1 MSMVMNM
8 AKVTAKGQI
17 TIPADVREAIGIR
30 EGDKVLFV
38 RMDDG
43 SISLRNS
50 SLEAL
55 QQAQQSFSE
64 AAAEAGLRNEDDLAS
79 HELLLSTFVI
89 EEARAVVA
97 RKWPKRRE
105 ALEQYLLQLSFE
117 TIVTP
122 LTPEPDLFDIRDPN
136 DYPVLY
142 SAIIGA
148 ADVFVTGDKDF
159 VDVDVETPTIM
170 TPAEFERFFS
180 H

>member
-17 TIPADVREAIGIR
+17 MIPADVREAIGIR

-79 HELLLSTFVI
+79 LIKQV
-89 EEARAVVA
+89 RAERA
-97 RKWPKRRE
+97 
-105 ALEQYLLQLSFE
+105 EQ
-117 TIVTP
+117 V
-122 LTPEPDLFDIRDPN
+122 
-136 DYPVLY
+136 
-142 SAIIGA
+142 
-148 ADVFVTGDKDF
+148 
-159 VDVDVETPTIM
+159 
-170 TPAEFERFFS
+170 
-180 H
+180 

>member
-55 QQAQQSFSE
+55 QRAQRSFSG
-64 AAAEAGLRNEDDLAS
+64 AATEAGLQDEDDLTALIKQVRS
-79 HELLLSTFVI
+79 E
-89 EEARAVVA
+89 RA
-97 RKWPKRRE
+97 KQGSGPCE
-105 ALEQYLLQLSFE
+105 
-117 TIVTP
+117 
-122 LTPEPDLFDIRDPN
+122 
-136 DYPVLY
+136 
-142 SAIIGA
+142 
-148 ADVFVTGDKDF
+148 
-159 VDVDVETPTIM
+159 
-170 TPAEFERFFS
+170 
-180 H
+180 

>member
-79 HELLLSTFVI
+79 LIKQVRAERAEQVQPMRVMIDTNVLLSSIIFRSSSTVSVI
-89 EEARAVVA
+89 RASTQGPQSCCSPHSSSRKLAQLLPVNGPSVA
-97 RKWPKRRE
+97 K
-105 ALEQYLLQLSFE
+105 LLNS
-117 TIVTP
+117 ICS
-122 LTPEPDLFDIRDPN
+122 N
-136 DYPVLY
+136 
-142 SAIIGA
+142 
-148 ADVFVTGDKDF
+148 
-159 VDVDVETPTIM
+159 
-170 TPAEFERFFS
+170 
-180 H
+180 

>member
-64 AAAEAGLRNEDDLAS
+64 AGLRNEDDLAS
-79 HELLLSTFVI
+79 LIKQV
-89 EEARAVVA
+89 RAERA
-97 RKWPKRRE
+97 
-105 ALEQYLLQLSFE
+105 EQ
-117 TIVTP
+117 V
-122 LTPEPDLFDIRDPN
+122 
-136 DYPVLY
+136 
-142 SAIIGA
+142 
-148 ADVFVTGDKDF
+148 
-159 VDVDVETPTIM
+159 
-170 TPAEFERFFS
+170 
-180 H
+180 